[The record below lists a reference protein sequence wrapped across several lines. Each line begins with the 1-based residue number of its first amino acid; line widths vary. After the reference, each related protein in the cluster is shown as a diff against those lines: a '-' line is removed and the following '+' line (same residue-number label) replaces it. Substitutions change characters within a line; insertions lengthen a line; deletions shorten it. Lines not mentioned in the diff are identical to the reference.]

1 MYNECTHMTKVV
13 LQVEDCAFG
22 APRDVQDQEFQGFWC
37 DSRVVNFQWIRSPSS
52 MDSSSEWQRF
62 LQGFVPSQCSLRV
75 LALKL
80 LCRIQEFSEYFEL
93 PTVAPHRNPW
103 AAGG

>member
-1 MYNECTHMTKVV
+1 MSKVV

-22 APRDVQDQEFQGFWC
+22 APGDVQGQEFQGFWC

-80 LCRIQEFSEYFEL
+80 LCRIQDFSEHFVL
-93 PTVAPHRNPW
+93 PTLTTHRELW
-103 AAGG
+103 RGGG

>member
-1 MYNECTHMTKVV
+1 MSETV
-13 LQVEDCAFG
+13 LQVEDCAFE
-22 APRDVQDQEFQGFWC
+22 APRDVRDQEFQGFLY
-37 DSRVVNFQWIRSPSS
+37 DSRVVNFQRIRSPSS

-93 PTVAPHRNPW
+93 PTVGSYREIW
-103 AAGG
+103 SVIG